1 MKRYI
6 FFYVLLV
13 ICLQGNPALAIHDDT
28 SKTKCLDCH
37 VTLPFDR
44 NKLSYTETVGSICR
58 QCHQQ
63 FPCGAASANEGFAH
77 PIDVK
82 PTMSI
87 PIDMPLDEKGRLSCI
102 TCHSYHAEFWDS
114 EYNTEFLLRRSKGPT
129 LCYTC
134 HKKL

>member
-1 MKRYI
+1 MKWYI
-6 FFYVLLV
+6 LLFALTLNSLSV
-13 ICLQGNPALAIHDDT
+13 SPALAIHDDT

-44 NKLSYTETVGSICR
+44 SKLSYTETVGSICR
-58 QCHQQ
+58 KCHQQ
-63 FPCGAASANEGFAH
+63 FPCNPESADEGFSH
-77 PIDVK
+77 PIEVQ
-82 PTMSI
+82 PTMSV

>member
-1 MKRYI
+1 MKRTLI
-6 FFYVLLV
+6 LIALILSFMSAR
-13 ICLQGNPALAIHDDT
+13 PAIAVHDDT

-44 NKLSYTETVGSICR
+44 NKLSYTETVGTICR
-58 QCHQQ
+58 KCHQQ
-63 FPCGAASANEGFAH
+63 FPCSTDSADEGFSH
-77 PIDVK
+77 PIEVQ
-82 PTMSI
+82 PTMSV

-114 EYNTEFLLRRSKGPT
+114 EYNTEALLRRSKGPT

>member
-6 FFYVLLV
+6 LYFTL
-13 ICLQGNPALAIHDDT
+13 ALIILTSGSAWAIHDDT
-28 SKTKCLDCH
+28 SQTKCLDCH

-44 NKLSYTETVGSICR
+44 SKLSYTETVGNICR
-58 QCHQQ
+58 NCHEQ
-63 FPCGAASANEGFAH
+63 FPCSPGSESEGFSH
-77 PIDVK
+77 PIDVE
-82 PTMSI
+82 PTMSV
-87 PIDMPLDEKGRLSCI
+87 PIDMPLDEKGRVTCI

-114 EYNTEFLLRRSKGPT
+114 EYNTESLLRRSKGPT